1 MVEGKWF
8 AQGADLT
15 QPLAIRQAVLGMSRD
30 ALDDE
35 AQQVV
40 AYREGEPV
48 GTARLWWRDGSFWLG
63 DLCVLTQARGQGYG
77 DLLMRLT
84 LYKAMTH
91 QARSVRL
98 LCPAALTPFF
108 ARYGFHA
115 QTEDDPSEMLLL
127 AQDLCLSCHG

>member
-8 AQGADLT
+8 SQGADIA
-15 QPLAIRQAVLGMSRD
+15 QPLAIRQAVIGIGRD
-30 ALDDE
+30 ALDAE

-40 AYREGEPV
+40 VYREGEPV
-48 GTARLWWRDGSFWLG
+48 GTARLWWQEGSFWLG
-63 DLCVLTQARGQGYG
+63 DLCVLPQARGQGYG
-77 DLLMRLT
+77 DLLTRLL

-98 LCPAALTPFF
+98 RCPAALTPFF

-115 QTEDDPSEMLLL
+115 QSENDPAEMLLL
-127 AQDLCLSCHG
+127 AEDLRLSCHP